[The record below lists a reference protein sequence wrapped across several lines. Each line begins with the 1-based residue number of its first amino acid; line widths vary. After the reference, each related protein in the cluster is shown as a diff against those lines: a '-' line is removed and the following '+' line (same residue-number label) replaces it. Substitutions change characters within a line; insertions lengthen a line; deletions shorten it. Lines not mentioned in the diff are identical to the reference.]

1 MTNSVQT
8 KPKERLVP
16 CPVCKG
22 TGKDQKT
29 YFNRAGVAFE
39 NRDGS
44 LNVKLDLFPGLTFQ
58 IRDQEP
64 APPSQPSQSS
74 AT

>member
-1 MTNSVQT
+1 VATNHKVVYLLVQA
-8 KPKERLVP
+8 KGEGKE
-16 CPVCKG
+16 
-22 TGKDQKT
+22 DKT

-58 IRDQEP
+58 IREP
-64 APPSQPSQSS
+64 NEDRDRQD
-74 AT
+74 